1 MKQTLQ
7 GLTLILIAITSL
19 VTGCQTGSSEPN
31 ASFMRLGPNSEPTR
45 WVQVFFTQKPEK
57 AYNEIGVFSMT
68 VWHTRDVDAE
78 YSWLQ
83 EYCRRVG
90 ADGMIVLPSDSTGY
104 GKYHGRVL
112 RVMAIKY
119 R

>member
-1 MKQTLQ
+1 MKHIHRSLALLLICFV
-7 GLTLILIAITSL
+7 GLT
-19 VTGCQTGSSEPN
+19 TGCQSGSGEPN
-31 ASFMRLGPNSEPTR
+31 ASFMRIGPNHAPTSD
-45 WVQVFFTQKPEK
+45 VQVYFTQAPSR
-57 AYNEIGVFSMT
+57 AYAEIGLFSMT
-68 VWHTRDVDAE
+68 VWHTMEVNNE
-78 YSWLQ
+78 YSWLR

-90 ADGMIVLPSDSTGY
+90 ADGMIVMPSDSTGY